1 MLWSQS
7 RTCLGYPLLYVATY
21 GMSCVIS
28 MSKRKWKW
36 ISNWCYRFLYQG
48 REVSYSSVLSRS
60 ISARQRALYSARGF
74 DIERWQELTE
84 ERKRLRREVDR
95 IRGEYS
101 SDRDVV
107 KEEGKEE
114 PQP

>member
-1 MLWSQS
+1 
-7 RTCLGYPLLYVATY
+7 
-21 GMSCVIS
+21 MSYVIS
-28 MSKRKWKW
+28 MFRRWK
-36 ISNWCYRFLYQG
+36 SVDNWGNRFLYQG

-101 SDRDVV
+101 SDRDEV
-107 KEEGKEE
+107 KKEGNEEQ
-114 PQP
+114 QP